1 MNITPKDILEKEF
14 DKKFNGY
21 DQEQVDE
28 FLDEVIKQFES
39 LLEENENI
47 IAKNEEMKSEIS
59 RLKQKADKLEN
70 VEEKLMATV
79 ITAQRNATLY
89 IERAEVQAKKIMDLA
104 NQNAKTVIESVQLRM
119 EAAKQE
125 LQRYEKQIA
134 DYKKRFRIFLDE
146 QMAYAESKLEDS
158 TLVGQQAAEISQSI
172 NQLTNQIMD
181 LDHSSLKESIHLN
194 EILKQSKETAVSDF
208 KKSTAD
214 LQDIVNEIIDD

>member
-14 DKKFNGY
+14 SKKFNGY

-28 FLDEVIKQFES
+28 FLDEIIKQFES

-47 IAKNEEMKSEIS
+47 IAKNEELKSEVA

-89 IERAEVQAKKIMDLA
+89 IEKAELQAQKIMDVA
-104 NQNAKTVIESVQLRM
+104 NQNAKTVIESTQLRM

-125 LQRYEKQIA
+125 IRRYEKQVA
-134 DYKKRFRIFLDE
+134 DSKKRVRLYLDE
-146 QMAYAESKLEDS
+146 QRAYAESKLNDEDV
-158 TLVGQQAAEISQSI
+158 LKLQASEISQSI
-172 NQLTNQIMD
+172 NSLTNQIAD
-181 LDHSSLKESIHLN
+181 LDDNSQSSSIHLN
-194 EILKQSKETAVSDF
+194 EILKQSKEETEHDF
-208 KKSTAD
+208 KQSTAN
-214 LQDIVNEIIDD
+214 LQEIVNEIIDD

>member
-14 DKKFNGY
+14 SKKFNGY

-28 FLDEVIKQFES
+28 FLDEIIKQFES

-47 IAKNEEMKSEIS
+47 IAKNEELKSEVA

-89 IERAEVQAKKIMDLA
+89 IEKAELQAQKIMDVA
-104 NQNAKTVIESVQLRM
+104 NQNAKTVIESTQLRM

-125 LQRYEKQIA
+125 IRRYEKQVA
-134 DYKKRFRIFLDE
+134 DYKRRFRLFLDE
-146 QMAYAESKLEDS
+146 QMAYAESKLDDEDV
-158 TLVGQQAAEISQSI
+158 LKHQATEISQSI
-172 NQLTNQIMD
+172 SNLTNQMANID
-181 LDHSSLKESIHLN
+181 SDSQTTSIHLN
-194 EILKQSKETAVSDF
+194 EILKQSKEETEHDF
-208 KKSTAD
+208 KQSTAN
-214 LQDIVNEIIDD
+214 LQEIVNEIIDD

>member
-14 DKKFNGY
+14 SKKFNGY

-28 FLDEVIKQFES
+28 FLDEIIKQFES

-47 IAKNEEMKSEIS
+47 IAKNEELKSEVA

-89 IERAEVQAKKIMDLA
+89 IEKAELQAQKIMDVA
-104 NQNAKTVIESVQLRM
+104 NQNAKTVIESTQLRM

-125 LQRYEKQIA
+125 IRRYEKQVA
-134 DYKKRFRIFLDE
+134 DYKKRFRLFLDE
-146 QMAYAESKLEDS
+146 QMAFVESKLDDEEV
-158 TLVGQQAAEISQSI
+158 LNHQATEISQSI
-172 NQLTNQIMD
+172 
-181 LDHSSLKESIHLN
+181 SSLTSQMADIDNDSQNTSIHLN
-194 EILKQSKETAVSDF
+194 EILKQSKEETEHDF
-208 KKSTAD
+208 KQSTAN
-214 LQDIVNEIIDD
+214 LQEIVNEIIDE

>member
-14 DKKFNGY
+14 SKKFNGY

-28 FLDEVIKQFES
+28 FLDEIIKQFES

-47 IAKNEEMKSEIS
+47 IAKNEELKSEVA

-89 IERAEVQAKKIMDLA
+89 IEKAELQAQKIMDVA
-104 NQNAKTVIESVQLRM
+104 NQNAKTVIESTQLRM

-125 LQRYEKQIA
+125 IRRYEKQVA
-134 DYKKRFRIFLDE
+134 DYKRRFRLFLDE
-146 QMAYAESKLEDS
+146 QMAYAESKLDDEDV
-158 TLVGQQAAEISQSI
+158 LKHQATEISQSI
-172 NQLTNQIMD
+172 SNLTNQMAHID
-181 LDHSSLKESIHLN
+181 SDSQTTSIHLN
-194 EILKQSKETAVSDF
+194 EILKQSKEETEHDF
-208 KKSTAD
+208 KQSTAN
-214 LQDIVNEIIDD
+214 LQEIVNEIIDD